1 MSRLLAFSSSQY
13 VQAAVENVEAYLEK
27 QERWKIPSTAE
38 TPLVTSYCPEL
49 DVSLEL
55 GEMDTVYYMSLIG
68 ILCWMVELGCDIIC
82 GSLDDV
88 VSFCNAA

>member
-1 MSRLLAFSSSQY
+1 MEYAGSGNANGDLF
-13 VQAAVENVEAYLEK
+13 
-27 QERWKIPSTAE
+27 
-38 TPLVTSYCPEL
+38 CPEL
-49 DVSLEL
+49 DVSPEL